1 MKDDYK
7 RILKKELHDLE
18 QALRKG
24 THCTRAQMAEL
35 LCLDPRSL
43 TYLENET
50 YMCCALTMALL
61 LKQLP
66 NANDWLNELWKKFD
80 AAAKIYETN
89 DREAV

>member
-1 MKDDYK
+1 MKEDYK

-18 QALRKG
+18 QALRKE
-24 THCTRAQMAEL
+24 THCTRAHMAEL
-35 LCLDPRSL
+35 LFLDPRSL
-43 TYLENET
+43 SYLENET

-66 NANDWLNELWKKFD
+66 SADAWLNELWEKFD
-80 AAAKIYETN
+80 AAEKAYEAD